1 MKIKKNKF
9 TYERLLEM
17 IEDAG
22 EVYVGNICLTTI
34 LSLRKFLGAT
44 SWSRPGYIVMEFIC
58 SDISY
63 VIRFTT

>member
-9 TYERLLEM
+9 PYEKLLVM
-17 IEDAG
+17 IEDVG

-44 SWSRPGYIVMEFIC
+44 SWSRPGYTVMDFIC

-63 VIRFTT
+63 VIRFTK

>member
-1 MKIKKNKF
+1 
-9 TYERLLEM
+9 M
-17 IEDAG
+17 IEDVG

-44 SWSRPGYIVMEFIC
+44 SRSRPGYTVMDFIC

-63 VIRFTT
+63 VIRFTK